1 MNSPLIDA
9 YADTG
14 SALHAADPRAK
25 VAAAL
30 LLILLLSLAPFGAF
44 GAYVGFFALAMAGAL
59 AARLDPLLVVRRS
72 LIALPF
78 ALAAVTLVFTVPGP
92 PVLTLPLTGWAVT
105 GPGLVR
111 FASILFKSMIS
122 VQFAALLL
130 ATTHFTAMVW
140 ALGSLRVPR
149 VLVAIISFMYRYI
162 FVLVEEAGRLARA
175 RDSRSAVLPGVR
187 PRSRSLVF
195 RARTTGRLIGALFLR
210 SFARSERVYMAM
222 VSRGYRGEVR
232 LLNPQP
238 LTARDGVI
246 VGLPTVLGGLLLA
259 ASVLLR

>member
-1 MNSPLIDA
+1 MNSHLIDV

-14 SALHAADPRAK
+14 SVLHTADPRAK
-25 VAAAL
+25 VSAVL
-30 LLILLLSLAPFGAF
+30 LLIVIVGLTPMGAF

-59 AARLDPLLVVRRS
+59 VGRLDPLLIVRRS

-78 ALAAVTLVFTVPGP
+78 ALAAILLIFTVPGP
-92 PVLTLPLTGWAVT
+92 PVLTLPLTGWAIT
-105 GPGLVR
+105 APGLVR

-130 ATTHFTAMVW
+130 ATTHFTAMLW
-140 ALGSLRVPR
+140 ALGALRVPR

-162 FVLVEEAGRLARA
+162 FVLAEEAGRLARA

-238 LTARDGVI
+238 LTARDALI
-246 VGLPTVLGGLLLA
+246 AGLPVALGGLLLA
-259 ASVLLR
+259 ASLLLG

>member
-1 MNSPLIDA
+1 MNSHLVNV

-14 SALHAADPRAK
+14 SVLHTADPRAK
-25 VAAAL
+25 VSAVL
-30 LLILLLSLAPFGAF
+30 LLIVLVGLTPMGAF

-59 AARLDPLLVVRRS
+59 VGRLDPLLVVRRS

-78 ALAAVTLVFTVPGP
+78 ALAAILLIFTVPGP
-92 PVLTLPLTGWAVT
+92 PVLILPLTGWAIT
-105 GPGLVR
+105 APGLVR

-130 ATTHFTAMVW
+130 ATTHFTAMLW
-140 ALGSLRVPR
+140 ALGALRVPH

-162 FVLVEEAGRLARA
+162 FVLAEAGRLARA
-175 RDSRSAVLPGVR
+175 RNSRSAVLPGVR

-232 LLNPQP
+232 LPNPQP
-238 LTARDGVI
+238 LTARDALI
-246 VGLPTVLGGLLLA
+246 AGLPVALGGLLLA
-259 ASVLLR
+259 TSMLLR